1 MYSSPQRNL
10 HKNTHQ
16 TRFVHARQRE
26 RERKKE
32 KGKRKEA
39 ISLNML
45 LINPGHVRFAVFLS
59 CGAFIEMCKRRGR
72 RPMVRPAPL
81 PPPREDAQRHQE
93 EELASFSS
101 PETTRTTRNIFG
113 SNATGEEDN
122 NNNVN
127 IQCRFC
133 FGSDD
138 MSEMISPCDC
148 SGSAGYVH
156 ARCLRHWQ
164 SVSLQNSG
172 NTETRCRVCQATFRN
187 LPRRSRRERFLEWFA
202 DGEGSNAPI
211 FQRVE
216 RRAFEHVDSN
226 RRRCGLQRV

>member
-1 MYSSPQRNL
+1 MGI
-10 HKNTHQ
+10 KTHIKH
-16 TRFVHARQRE
+16 TLCARDRE
-26 RERKKE
+26 RERE
-32 KGKRKEA
+32 REGKRKEA

-93 EELASFSS
+93 EEIASFSS
-101 PETTRTTRNIFG
+101 PETRTTTRIIFG
-113 SNATGEEDN
+113 SNNAAGEEDN

-138 MSEMISPCDC
+138 MSEMISPCEI
-148 SGSAGYVH
+148 
-156 ARCLRHWQ
+156 L
-164 SVSLQNSG
+164 
-172 NTETRCRVCQATFRN
+172 
-187 LPRRSRRERFLEWFA
+187 
-202 DGEGSNAPI
+202 GENAN
-211 FQRVE
+211 Q
-216 RRAFEHVDSN
+216 
-226 RRRCGLQRV
+226 G